1 MSAAGMLPAGRSK
14 QYTFNKRNQ
23 NRLFSKRKGMKNP
36 IEHLNKVFDSRIRL
50 GIMSALMVNTAINF
64 NELKELIEV
73 TDGNLASHL
82 KTLEENGFIKVQKG
96 FIGRKTNTTY
106 SVTRAGEKAFKQHLD
121 ALEQMI
127 KSIN

>member
-1 MSAAGMLPAGRSK
+1 M
-14 QYTFNKRNQ
+14 T
-23 NRLFSKRKGMKNP
+23 NP
-36 IEHLNKVFDSRIRL
+36 IEHLNKIFDSRIRL
-50 GIMSALMVNTAINF
+50 GIMSSLMVNNEVNF
-64 NELKELIEV
+64 NELKELIQV

-82 KTLEENGFIKVQKG
+82 KTLEESGYIKVQKG

-127 KSIN
+127 KKLS